1 MCSMNEVQAFYQ
13 QVIDNDVIMI
23 CYKEIGEV
31 VLSKIERFRVSRSD
45 VEVPSHRKF
54 LKNAEYFK
62 IAVEAREIQEQ
73 TIIELNE
80 LSN

>member
-1 MCSMNEVQAFYQ
+1 MNEVQAFCQ
-13 QVIDNDVIMI
+13 QMIDNDVLMI

-31 VLSKIERFRVSRSD
+31 VLSEIERFRVSRID
-45 VEVPSHRKF
+45 VEVPSRRKF

-62 IAVEAREIQEQ
+62 IASEAGENQEQ
-73 TIIELNE
+73 TIIGLNE

>member
-1 MCSMNEVQAFYQ
+1 MNEVQAFCQ
-13 QVIDNDVIMI
+13 QMIDNDVLMI

-31 VLSKIERFRVSRSD
+31 VLSEIERFRVSRSD
-45 VEVPSHRKF
+45 VEVPSRRKF

-62 IAVEAREIQEQ
+62 MAAEAGENQEQ
-73 TIIELNE
+73 TIIGLNE

>member
-1 MCSMNEVQAFYQ
+1 MNEVQAFCP

-54 LKNAEYFK
+54 LNNAEYFK
-62 IAVEAREIQEQ
+62 MAAAAGRNLEQ